1 MNKINRLKYTGVIA
15 GVGLAVVLFSS
26 GAYANTSSKDTEK
39 EIVVEEELEVIS
51 LDFGQGHSEEPYEG
65 GQTDIVPAD
74 TDSVQESEEE
84 AASSEA
90 DAVLSAGGGDVLE
103 DIEQATQDAVALPS
117 VENPSEPAEG
127 STEPEQPAA
136 SDDMGLSAGAGTVLD
151 QAQEDPVE
159 SAAREEQADGADQA
173 GTAEPQ
179 ADVQEMAEP
188 EKHWGYTNLGIA
200 HVDNHLNIRE
210 EPNESGKLI
219 GKLSKDAACEILDI
233 DENGWA
239 HIKSG
244 KVNGYCSTEYLYL
257 GDAAIARG
265 HEVASMIA
273 IVNTQTLKVRGEPN
287 TDSIVITLIPQEEE
301 LEVVEIMENG
311 WIKFLLDD
319 EEAYVSGEYVDVEER
334 LEKAV
339 TLTELKYGQGVS
351 DVRVDMVQYA
361 KQFVGNP
368 YVWGGTSLTNGT
380 DCSGFTMGIYSKYG
394 VSLPHH
400 AASQAQMGTKVDIS
414 SAQPGDLVFYAKNGS
429 INHVA
434 MYIGNG
440 QVIHASSPKTG
451 IKISSWNYRTPAC
464 IRRYLSN

>member
-1 MNKINRLKYTGVIA
+1 MHRKRNWIGIMNRISRLKYTGVIA
-15 GVGLAVVLFSS
+15 GVGLAVVVFSS
-26 GAYANTSSKDTEK
+26 GVYANTDLK
-39 EIVVEEELEVIS
+39 ETEEETEIEVFS
-51 LDFGQGHSEEPYEG
+51 LDLSENVSANSLDWNIQSMP
-65 GQTDIVPAD
+65 
-74 TDSVQESEEE
+74 EEI
-84 AASSEA
+84 
-90 DAVLSAGGGDVLE
+90 DD
-103 DIEQATQDAVALPS
+103 QK
-117 VENPSEPAEG
+117 
-127 STEPEQPAA
+127 EPENDAA
-136 SDDMGLSAGAGTVLD
+136 LSAGAGDVLVD
-151 QAQEDPVE
+151 VETDTEDDTESSGSDNMPEATEDSTEPE
-159 SAAREEQADGADQA
+159 SAQMQDESGLSAGVGAVFAQADEEPGDSAVQA
-173 GTAEPQ
+173 ENIEPQ
-179 ADVQEMAEP
+179 KETES

-210 EPNESGKLI
+210 EPNENGKLI
-219 GKLSKDAACEILDI
+219 GKLSKDAACEILEI

-244 KVNGYCSTEYLYL
+244 KVEGYCSTEFLYL
-257 GDAAIARG
+257 GDEAVARG

-287 TDSIVITLIPQEEE
+287 TESIVITLIPQEEE
-301 LEVVEIMENG
+301 LEVVEVMENG

-319 EEAYVSGEYVDVEER
+319 EEAYVSGDYVDVEER

-380 DCSGFTMGIYSKYG
+380 DCSGFTMSIYRKYG

-400 AASQAQMGTKVDIS
+400 AASQAQLGTKVDIS

>member
-1 MNKINRLKYTGVIA
+1 MNRINRLKYTGVIA
-15 GVGLAVVLFSS
+15 GVGLAVVVLSN
-26 GAYANTSSKDTEK
+26 GAYANTGVK
-39 EIVVEEELEVIS
+39 ETAGEPETGIESEIEVYS
-51 LDFGQGHSEEPYEG
+51 LDLSENTSTYDADDHGIQPLSLDEEGQSEP
-65 GQTDIVPAD
+65 
-74 TDSVQESEEE
+74 ES
-84 AASSEA
+84 
-90 DAVLSAGGGDVLE
+90 DVVLSAGAGDVLTDGE
-103 DIEQATQDAVALPS
+103 NGTEPS
-117 VENPSEPAEG
+117 GTGDPAEPDTADD
-127 STEPEQPAA
+127 STEPDTA
-136 SDDMGLSAGAGTVLD
+136 DDQDEIGLSAGAGAVF
-151 QAQEDPVE
+151 
-159 SAAREEQADGADQA
+159 EQADEEDSAVQA
-173 GTAEPQ
+173 RNIEIPEE
-179 ADVQEMAEP
+179 VSEP
-188 EKHWGYTNLGIA
+188 ETHWGYTNLGIA

-219 GKLSKDAACEILDI
+219 GKLSKDAACEILGI

-244 KVNGYCSTEYLYL
+244 KVEGYCSTEFLYL
-257 GDAAIARG
+257 GDAAVARG
-265 HEVASMIA
+265 REVASMIA

-301 LEVVEIMENG
+301 LEVVEVMENG

-319 EEAYVSGEYVDVEER
+319 EEAYVSGDYVDVEER

-351 DVRVDMVQYA
+351 DVRVDLVQYA

-368 YVWGGTSLTNGT
+368 YVWGGTSLTNGA
-380 DCSGFTMGIYSKYG
+380 DCSGFTLSIYKKYG

-400 AASQAQMGTKVDIS
+400 AASQAQMGTKIDYG

-434 MYIGNG
+434 IYIGNG

-451 IKISSWNYRTPAC
+451 IKISSWNYRTPEC
-464 IRRYLSN
+464 IRRYLAN

>member
-1 MNKINRLKYTGVIA
+1 MNRISRLKYTGVIA
-15 GVGLAVVLFSS
+15 GVGLAVVVFSS
-26 GAYANTSSKDTEK
+26 GVYANTDLK
-39 EIVVEEELEVIS
+39 ETEEETEIEVFS
-51 LDFGQGHSEEPYEG
+51 LDLSENVSANSLDWNIQSMP
-65 GQTDIVPAD
+65 
-74 TDSVQESEEE
+74 EEI
-84 AASSEA
+84 
-90 DAVLSAGGGDVLE
+90 DD
-103 DIEQATQDAVALPS
+103 QK
-117 VENPSEPAEG
+117 
-127 STEPEQPAA
+127 EPENDAA
-136 SDDMGLSAGAGTVLD
+136 LSAGAGDVLVD
-151 QAQEDPVE
+151 VETDTEDDTESSGSDNMPEATEDSTEPE
-159 SAAREEQADGADQA
+159 SAQMQDESGLSAGVGAVFAQADEEPGDSAVQA
-173 GTAEPQ
+173 ENIEPQ
-179 ADVQEMAEP
+179 QETES

-210 EPNESGKLI
+210 EPNENGKLI
-219 GKLSKDAACEILDI
+219 GKLSKDAACEILEI

-244 KVNGYCSTEYLYL
+244 KVEGYCSTEFLYL
-257 GDAAIARG
+257 GDEAVARG

-287 TDSIVITLIPQEEE
+287 TESIVITLIPQEEE
-301 LEVVEIMENG
+301 LEVVEVMENG

-319 EEAYVSGEYVDVEER
+319 EEAYVSGDYVDVEER

-380 DCSGFTMGIYSKYG
+380 DCSGFTMSIYRKYG

-400 AASQAQMGTKVDIS
+400 AASQAQLGTKVDIS